1 MPGCQPK
8 GPSMTERKKLYLID
22 VSGYYYRAFFALP
35 PMSTSEGQPTNAI
48 YGFTTM
54 LQKLLKEQK
63 PDYLAAVLDCPEPT
77 FRHEVYPD
85 YKAHRPKMPDELSA
99 QISHMKDVITAFSIA
114 SVSKPGFEADDVI
127 GTMARQAEAAGLDV
141 VIISG
146 DKDMCQ
152 LVSERI
158 TLLDTMRGTVTGTDK
173 VQEKYGVPPEKI
185 IEIFSLMGDKS
196 DNVPGV
202 PGIGEK
208 TAAELINAYGTLD
221 GVYANLDSITKKK
234 AKEALAANREKAYL
248 SRQLVTIDTA
258 VPLDILWSDCQ
269 LPQPDEE
276 ALWGLYKKFEFKRLL
291 ESLATAPQSAKNYH
305 MITSAAEID
314 ALIERLL
321 SCPAFALD
329 FETNSIDAM
338 RADIVGISFSV
349 QDHEAYYIPVGHQGL
364 PGQPDL
370 SGLLD
375 KLRPL
380 LEDKAPK
387 KVGHNIKYEYIIFKR
402 NGIELQGIACDTMV
416 ASYVINPSKYRHNL
430 DDVALDQ
437 LDHRMI
443 SFKDVAGSG
452 KSQITFDQVPID
464 KAVEYACEDSD
475 ITLMLAGKL
484 LPQLKS
490 AEAEKLFYDME
501 MPLVT
506 VLAQMEMAGVKVD
519 LEHLRGLSDEFGLKI
534 AGIEKK
540 IYELAGC
547 EFNINSPK
555 QLGELLFDKLNLP
568 VLKKTKTGYATDV
581 ETLTELAPLHPL
593 PEQVLAY
600 RSLAKLM
607 STYIDSMPGLVNP
620 STGRIHTSYNQT
632 VTATGRLSSSE
643 PNLQN
648 IPIRTEEGS
657 RIREAFISEP
667 GWKILSAD
675 YSQIE
680 LRILAHMSGD
690 KTLCESFRK
699 DEDIHTRTASEIMS
713 VMPELV
719 TPAMRRDAKVINFG
733 IIYGMSSF
741 GLSKALGID
750 PRTAQKYID
759 GYFRRYQGVR
769 DYLDGI
775 IVQARKDG
783 YVTTLMNRRRYLPEI
798 TATNGAV
805 RKFAERTAINA
816 PIQGTAADLIKMA
829 MLHMGPAL
837 ERAQLQARMIMQVH
851 DELVFEAPEAEME
864 KLSALVRTVMEGV
877 MELSVPLKVDV
888 NWGNNWREAH

>member
-1 MPGCQPK
+1 
-8 GPSMTERKKLYLID
+8 MTERKKLYLID

-35 PMSTSEGQPTNAI
+35 PLSTSEGLPTNAI

-77 FRHEVYPD
+77 FRHEVYQD

-99 QISHMKDVITAFSIA
+99 QIPHMKDVITAFSIA
-114 SVSKPGFEADDVI
+114 SVAKPGFEADDVI

-152 LVSERI
+152 LVSDRI
-158 TLLDTMRGTVTGTDK
+158 TLLDTMRGTVTGADA

-208 TAAELINAYGTLD
+208 TAAELIKAYGTLD
-221 GVYANLDSITKKK
+221 GVYANLDAITKKK

-258 VPLDILWSDCQ
+258 VPLDISWSDCK

-276 ALWGLYKKFEFKRLL
+276 ALRGLYKKFEFKKLL
-291 ESLATAPQSAKNYH
+291 ESVAAAPLSTKNYH
-305 MITSAAEID
+305 MITSAADID
-314 ALIERLL
+314 ALIARLL

-329 FETNSIDAM
+329 FETNSIDPM

-364 PGQPDL
+364 FGQPDL
-370 SGLLD
+370 SWLLS
-375 KLRPL
+375 KLKPL

-402 NGIELQGIACDTMV
+402 YGIELRGIACDTMV

-452 KSQITFDQVPID
+452 KSMITFDQVPID

-475 ITLMLAGKL
+475 ITLMLAAKL
-484 LPQLKS
+484 LPQLKT
-490 AEAEKLFYDME
+490 ADAEKLFYDLE

-506 VLAQMEMAGVKVD
+506 VLAQMEMTGVKID
-519 LEHLRGLSDEFGLKI
+519 TLHLGELSAEFGKELD
-534 AGIEKK
+534 GIEKK
-540 IYELAGC
+540 IYETAGC
-547 EFNINSPK
+547 QFNINSPK
-555 QLGELLFDKLNLP
+555 QLGEVLFEKLGLP
-568 VLKKTKTGYATDV
+568 VQKKTKTGYATDV
-581 ETLTELAPLHPL
+581 ETLNELGHLHPL
-593 PEQVLAY
+593 PGQVLAY
-600 RSLAKLM
+600 RSIAKLK
-607 STYIDSMPGLVNP
+607 STYIDNMPDLVNP
-620 STGRIHTSYNQT
+620 ATGRIHTSYNQT

-648 IPIRTEEGS
+648 IPIRTDEGC
-657 RIREAFISEP
+657 RIREAFVSDP

-690 KTLCESFRK
+690 KTLCDSFRR
-699 DEDIHTRTASEIMS
+699 DEDIHTRTASAILG
-713 VMPELV
+713 VTPELV
-719 TPAMRRDAKVINFG
+719 TPTMRRDAKVINFG

-750 PRTAQKYID
+750 GRTAQAYID
-759 GYFRRYQGVR
+759 DYFRKYRGVR
-769 DYLDGI
+769 DYLDG
-775 IVQARKDG
+775 VLEAARKDG

-798 TATNGAV
+798 TASNGAV

-829 MLHMGPAL
+829 MLHIGPAL
-837 ERAQLQARMIMQVH
+837 ERERLQARMIMQVH
-851 DELVFEAPEAEME
+851 DELVFEAPEAEMD
-864 KLSALVRTVMEGV
+864 KLAALVRTVMEGV

>member
-1 MPGCQPK
+1 MPGQQPK

-99 QISHMKDVITAFSIA
+99 QISHMKDVITAFSIE

-173 VQEKYGVPPEKI
+173 VQEKYGVPPGKI

-258 VPLDILWSDCQ
+258 VPLDILWSNCQ

-276 ALWGLYKKFEFKRLL
+276 ALRGLYKKFEFKRLL

-305 MITSAAEID
+305 MITSAAHID
-314 ALIERLL
+314 ALLARL
-321 SCPAFALD
+321 STCPCFALD

-364 PGQPDL
+364 TGQPDL

-402 NGIELQGIACDTMV
+402 YGIELRGIACDTMV

-452 KSQITFDQVPID
+452 KSMITFDQVPID

-484 LPQLKS
+484 LPQLKK
-490 AEAEKLFYDME
+490 AEAEKLFYDLE

-506 VLAQMEMAGVKVD
+506 VLAQMEMVGVKVD

-699 DEDIHTRTASEIMS
+699 DEDIHTRTASEIMG

-719 TPAMRRDAKVINFG
+719 TPVMRRDAKVINFG

-816 PIQGTAADLIKMA
+816 PIQGTAADLIKIA
-829 MLHMGPAL
+829 MLHIGPAL
-837 ERAQLQARMIMQVH
+837 EREHLQARMIMQVH

-864 KLSALVRTVMEGV
+864 KLAALVLTVMESV
-877 MELSVPLKVDV
+877 MQLSVPLKVDV

>member
-402 NGIELQGIACDTMV
+402 YGIELRGIACDTMV

-837 ERAQLQARMIMQVH
+837 EREHLQARMIMQVH

>member
-1 MPGCQPK
+1 
-8 GPSMTERKKLYLID
+8 MTERKKLFLID

-35 PMSTSEGQPTNAI
+35 PLSTGDGQPTNAI

-54 LQKLLKEQK
+54 LLKLIKDQK
-63 PDYLAAVLDCPEPT
+63 PDYLAAVLDRPEPT
-77 FRHEVYPD
+77 FRHEAYTE

-99 QISHMKDVITAFSIA
+99 QIPHMKDVIQAFNIA
-114 SVSKPGFEADDVI
+114 SIEKPGFEADDII
-127 GTMARQAEAAGLDV
+127 GTLARQAEADGLDV

-152 LVSERI
+152 LISDRV
-158 TLLDTMRGTVTGTDK
+158 TMLDTMRNTVTDPAK

-208 TAAELINAYGTLD
+208 TAAELIGAYGTLD
-221 GVYANLDSITKKK
+221 AVYENLDKITKKK
-234 AKEALAANREKAYL
+234 AREALAANREMAYL
-248 SRQLVTIDTA
+248 SRKLVTIDTD
-258 VPLDILWSDCQ
+258 VPLDTSWRDCGVRE
-269 LPQPDEE
+269 PDE
-276 ALWGLYKKFEFKRLL
+276 ASLRDLYKKFEFKRLL
-291 ESLATAPQSAKNYH
+291 ESVAPAQVSVKNYH
-305 MITSAAEID
+305 MLTASADID
-314 ALIERLL
+314 ALLARLR
-321 SCPAFALD
+321 SCGTFALD
-329 FETNSIDAM
+329 FETTSLDAM
-338 RADIVGISFSV
+338 RAEIVGISFAV
-349 QDHEAYYIPVGHQGL
+349 EDHEAFYIPVAHQDL
-364 PGQPDL
+364 SGQPDRDW
-370 SGLLD
+370 LLA
-375 KLRPL
+375 KLKPM
-380 LEDKAPK
+380 LEDPK
-387 KVGHNIKYEYIIFKR
+387 LKKIGHNIKYEYIIFKR
-402 NGIELQGIACDTMV
+402 HGIELQGIYCDTMV
-416 ASYVINPSKYRHNL
+416 ASYVLNPSKYRHNL

-443 SFKDVAGSG
+443 TFKDVAGSG
-452 KSQITFDQVPID
+452 KNMITFDRVPID
-464 KAVEYACEDSD
+464 RAVEYACEDSD

-484 LPQLKS
+484 LPQLK
-490 AEAEKLFYDME
+490 EAGGESLFYDIE
-501 MPLVT
+501 MPLVK
-506 VLAQMEMAGVKVD
+506 VLAEIEMTGVKID
-519 LEHLRGLSDEFGLKI
+519 LQHLRDLSAEFGAELS
-534 AGIEKK
+534 GIEKK
-540 IYELAGC
+540 IYEIAGC

-555 QLGELLFDKLNLP
+555 QLGELLFEKLNLP

-593 PEQVLAY
+593 PQQVLAY
-600 RSLAKLM
+600 RSLAKLV
-607 STYIDSMPGLVNP
+607 STYIDSMPELVNP
-620 STGRIHTSYNQT
+620 ATGRIHTSYNQT

-648 IPIRTEEGS
+648 IPIRTEGGY
-657 RIREAFISEP
+657 RIREAFVSEP

-690 KTLCESFRK
+690 KVLCESFRR
-699 DEDIHTRTASEIMS
+699 DEDIHTRTASEIMG
-713 VMPELV
+713 VTPELV

-798 TATNGAV
+798 TATNGGV

-816 PIQGTAADLIKMA
+816 PIQGTAADLIKIA
-829 MLHMGPAL
+829 MLHTGPAL
-837 ERAQLQARMIMQVH
+837 EKAKLQSRMIMQVH
-851 DELVFEAPEAEME
+851 DELVFEGPEAEME
-864 KLSALVRTVMEGV
+864 KLSALVRAEMEGV
-877 MELSVPLKVDV
+877 VHLSVPLKVDAG
-888 NWGNNWREAH
+888 WGNNWREAH